1 MVTRHTLKLCIRI
14 MLVIAGWLVV
24 GLGVIEVI
32 PYAASRLLFAPVH
45 AQFRAQMDAGRVYV
59 DSLTEKDIPVWI
71 ERTEKLLSE
80 HPASVSVG
88 TKAIP
93 PDLLK
98 LKIIKV
104 NVGVNVVCYAWMG
117 GLDHTELQIH
127 RLETGSFQF
136 VAQYNDGRSK
146 VIWPKE

>member
-1 MVTRHTLKLCIRI
+1 MVTRHTLKLCIRVT
-14 MLVIAGWLVV
+14 LVIVGWLVV
-24 GLGVIEVI
+24 GLAVIEVI

-45 AQFRAQMDAGRVYV
+45 ADIRAQMDAGRVYM

-80 HPASVSVG
+80 HPDSVSNG
-88 TKAIP
+88 TKPIS

-98 LKIIKV
+98 LKIKNIKV
-104 NVGVNVVCYAWMG
+104 DENAVSYVWMG
-117 GLDHTELQIH
+117 GLAHTELQIH
-127 RLETGSFQF
+127 RLKGGSFQF
-136 VAQYNDGRSK
+136 VAYYNDARSR